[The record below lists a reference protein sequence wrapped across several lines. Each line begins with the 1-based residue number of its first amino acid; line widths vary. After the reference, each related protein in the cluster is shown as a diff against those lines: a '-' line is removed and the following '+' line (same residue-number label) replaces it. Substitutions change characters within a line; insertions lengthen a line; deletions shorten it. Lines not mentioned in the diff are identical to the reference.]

1 MSRLH
6 EPLQHHVHDNLCSE
20 VNNVIIGI
28 KLHHD
33 EQIARESM
41 EQQDK
46 IIEARKR
53 HPEPTWEQM
62 IDLLTR
68 VRDEMNNCRVPFKRY

>member
-6 EPLQHHVHDNLCSE
+6 EPLQQHVHDKLCSE
-20 VNNVIIGI
+20 VNNVLISI

-41 EQQDK
+41 EQQNK
-46 IIEARKR
+46 IIEARSR
-53 HPEPTWEQM
+53 HPQPTWEDM

>member
-1 MSRLH
+1 MNRIDR
-6 EPLQHHVHDNLCSE
+6 PLERHIHDGICDE
-20 VNNVIIGI
+20 VNNALIAI

-33 EQIARESM
+33 EQIARESTD
-41 EQQDK
+41 QQNK

-68 VRDEMNNCRVPFKRY
+68 IRDEMNQCTQPFKRY

>member
-6 EPLQHHVHDNLCSE
+6 EPLQQHIHDELCSE
-20 VNNVIIGI
+20 VNNVLIGI

-41 EQQDK
+41 EQQN
-46 IIEARKR
+46 KR
-53 HPEPTWEQM
+53 
-62 IDLLTR
+62 
-68 VRDEMNNCRVPFKRY
+68 